1 MKLRHAYSKIYHLQ
15 PILILTT
22 IPQGKVFM
30 TNKGT
35 EMQKVYFTKT
45 GFSIQALFCIS
56 CLSHSEAKESLNH
69 HVGYLVLTP
78 NEGF

>member
-1 MKLRHAYSKIYHLQ
+1 
-15 PILILTT
+15 
-22 IPQGKVFM
+22 M

-35 EMQKVYFTKT
+35 EMQKVCFTKT